1 MVLVTCFLL
10 NVPSFKCHAMDNIF
24 YNIRQFRF
32 LVEKRQFPCWETR
45 VSSYGNDSIQG
56 EKLAFPYM
64 EIAGNSKQFIYRY
77 IGKFIYSLLVIF
89 NLPAVL
95 LSELRRPDGC

>member
-32 LVEKRQFPCWETR
+32 PVEKRQFPYWRTR
-45 VSSYGNDSIQG
+45 VSPYGNDSIQG
-56 EKLAFPYM
+56 GKLAFPYM
-64 EIAGNSKQFIYRY
+64 EIAGNSKQLIYRR
-77 IGKFIYSLLVIF
+77 IDKFIYSLLVIF
-89 NLPAVL
+89 KP
-95 LSELRRPDGC
+95 SICSFEQTP

>member
-24 YNIRQFRF
+24 YNIRPFRF
-32 LVEKRQFPCWETR
+32 PVEKRQFPYWGTR

-56 EKLAFPYM
+56 GKLAFPYM
-64 EIAGNSKQFIYRY
+64 EITGNSKQLIYRR
-77 IGKFIYSLLVIF
+77 IDKFIYSLLVIF
-89 NLPAVL
+89 KP
-95 LSELRRPDGC
+95 SICSFGQTP